1 MRTFIIIFIF
11 IEKKTDNA
19 DEVFKRVLEKD
30 VIGNSIITIINQFEG
45 NPQLLKRLFDIHL
58 SEYLENWDK
67 EYQREV
73 LKEASMKTLSETID
87 LLKAM
92 GGEDEAF
99 QQILTDIFTHAA
111 KMEYQELKRLNDE
124 LSQAIK
130 AGETHRVLSIRYLN

>member
-1 MRTFIIIFIF
+1 MCICYIIT
-11 IEKKTDNA
+11 KKTDNA

-45 NPQLLKRLFDIHL
+45 NPQLLKRFFDIHL

-99 QQILTDIFTHAA
+99 QQRLTDVFTHAA

-124 LSQAIK
+124 LSQVIK